1 MNQKLNDFKDFSIG
15 CLIYVGG
22 VIAAIW
28 ILEGLLTL
36 LFG

>member
-1 MNQKLNDFKDFSIG
+1 MNQKLNDFKDFGIG
-15 CLIYVGG
+15 CLVYIGG
-22 VIAAIW
+22 ILAVIW